1 MKDSADLVFHD
12 DIERQSKQCT
22 RMGDEIVAFDDMSA
36 PCCRFFPLF
45 YPTHADITTDNKSG
59 DSHKYQWNS
68 RDHRKMRYP
77 LHLVPGHQDDTTAT
91 FHPANFMQR
100 FRLVSYE
107 PFNVTWYICW
117 IGFIANTLWVVN
129 GVYAVWPMPN
139 AAMNNYITYATGALG
154 AFLFIVTGYLGFVE
168 AINHTHDEGR
178 QRSYICNFA

>member
-1 MKDSADLVFHD
+1 MTDSADLAGHD
-12 DIERQSKQCT
+12 DVERQSKQCT
-22 RMGDEIVAFDDMSA
+22 KTGDSIVAVDDMSG
-36 PCCRFFPLF
+36 PCCPFLPRF
-45 YPTHADITTDNKSG
+45 YPTHATITTG
-59 DSHKYQWNS
+59 ESHKYQWNS

-77 LHLVPGHQDDTTAT
+77 LHLVQGREDDMNAT
-91 FHPANFMQR
+91 FHHPVSFMQR

-129 GVYAVWPMPN
+129 GVYAVWPTAN
-139 AAMNNYITYATGALG
+139 AAFNNYITYATGALG

-178 QRSYICNFA
+178 QRTCI